1 MSRGTKWSGH
11 VFEFF
16 RSIWTNFS
24 LWCLWGTNFSEVSI
38 CVNSVN
44 SFNHHGQHHLCVMRK
59 SSRNKAG
66 KRKKNNSECNSSG
79 EGDNPSHFKL
89 FKPRGSSAEE
99 EELDVS
105 DILKRANSVL
115 YDKENV
121 FEKSVV
127 SSTPL
132 PQSKRP
138 SEGQFEISSE
148 MASLSQSEKNGEK
161 VDKGEKGSSDSEI
174 LQFLKKIDQK
184 ITNMDKKFANI
195 EKRLCSLEELKPKVE
210 LIDKEL
216 KNLWSA
222 IQERDKRYGEKLNL
236 VEERFESTDFSV
248 GLLNDKVL
256 NLQTEN
262 VQLKENIVY
271 LQSQS
276 MRNNLV
282 FTGIPESESET
293 NEEVENKIRVFLHE
307 NLKVAKELADKILF
321 DIVHRMGSK
330 STKGPRQIVA
340 RFHDFKDKDYVKK
353 QGRNLKGTS
362 YFINEQFPKE
372 VSEKRKRL
380 LPKLKEARQG
390 GKSAWLSYD
399 TLYIDGKPVKD

>member
-1 MSRGTKWSGH
+1 MG
-11 VFEFF
+11 
-16 RSIWTNFS
+16 
-24 LWCLWGTNFSEVSI
+24 
-38 CVNSVN
+38 
-44 SFNHHGQHHLCVMRK
+44 K

-115 YDKENV
+115 YDKQNV

-132 PQSKRP
+132 PQSKRL

-161 VDKGEKGSSDSEI
+161 VDKGEIGSSDSEI

-195 EKRLCSLEELKPKVE
+195 EEKRLCSLEELKPKVE

-222 IQERDKRYGEKLNL
+222 IHERDKRYGEKLNL
-236 VEERFESTDFSV
+236 VEERVESTDFSV

-271 LQSQS
+271 LSTTRIS
-276 MRNNLV
+276 MQYH
-282 FTGIPESESET
+282 P
-293 NEEVENKIRVFLHE
+293 
-307 NLKVAKELADKILF
+307 
-321 DIVHRMGSK
+321 
-330 STKGPRQIVA
+330 
-340 RFHDFKDKDYVKK
+340 
-353 QGRNLKGTS
+353 
-362 YFINEQFPKE
+362 
-372 VSEKRKRL
+372 
-380 LPKLKEARQG
+380 
-390 GKSAWLSYD
+390 
-399 TLYIDGKPVKD
+399 